1 MLPHYNKID
10 TYNRRIYVFHFG
22 PASFLSCAGLTYAI
36 LRCKLSALLSARA
49 GLLPMQPMQL
59 HWALPLWGTRTVVF
73 G

>member
-1 MLPHYNKID
+1 MLPHDNKID
-10 TYNRRIYVFHFG
+10 TCGRRIYVFHFG
-22 PASFLSCAGLTYAI
+22 PASYLSCAGLTYAF

-59 HWALPLWGTRTVVF
+59 HCVPPLWGTRTVVS